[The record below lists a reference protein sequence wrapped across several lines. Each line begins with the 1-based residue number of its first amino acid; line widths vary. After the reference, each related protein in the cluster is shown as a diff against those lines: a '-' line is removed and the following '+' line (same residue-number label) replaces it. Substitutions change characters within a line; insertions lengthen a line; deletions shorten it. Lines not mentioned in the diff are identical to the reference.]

1 MEIILGVERPEGP
14 KAHSIGQR
22 PMYKVVGIF
31 ALKGQKHYLILEL
44 LPLQGELI
52 GALYRR
58 ALPWAMCFLGFQ
70 PAFAEHPKFSKLD
83 AAFAAGEINFRKK

>member
-1 MEIILGVERPEGP
+1 MDFFLGVERPEGP

-44 LPLQGELI
+44 LPLQGE
-52 GALYRR
+52 
-58 ALPWAMCFLGFQ
+58 
-70 PAFAEHPKFSKLD
+70 
-83 AAFAAGEINFRKK
+83 